1 MAGIFSY
8 VIFMSVLLVW
18 AVGWM
23 AIAGIVGAILKVE
36 PKIAINSGLILGP
49 LGVLYIIFSGVSDRV
64 SRRQALKAASSST
77 STTATEEDPFG

>member
-1 MAGIFSY
+1 MAGILSY
-8 VIFMSVLLVW
+8 IVFMSILLVW
-18 AVGWM
+18 ALGWM

-64 SRRQALKAASSST
+64 SRRQAAKSVRTSSPT
-77 STTATEEDPFG
+77 PVTGEDPFG